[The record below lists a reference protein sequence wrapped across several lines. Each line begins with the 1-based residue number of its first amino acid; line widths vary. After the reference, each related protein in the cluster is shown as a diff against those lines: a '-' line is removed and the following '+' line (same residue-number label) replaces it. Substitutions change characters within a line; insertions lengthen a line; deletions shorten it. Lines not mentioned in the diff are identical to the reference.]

1 MKIFS
6 APIPGLA
13 PGKTNTDFPVL
24 LPFKGHASGQTG
36 DLRFSRWMVSASPMV
51 MMMIAVLALLIPSVA
66 AAQSKFN
73 LADAFEVL
81 WRWLPFIV
89 GSGPER
95 IPRKG
100 RGPLTGG
107 VHYDALAV

>member
-6 APIPGLA
+6 TPIPGLD

-24 LPFKGHASGQTG
+24 LPFKGQASGQTG

-89 GSGPER
+89 GSGFVMNLL
-95 IPRKG
+95 ISFFNN
-100 RGPLTGG
+100 
-107 VHYDALAV
+107 